1 MAQKNFECR
10 LITPEAKVFDQA
22 ATAAVIP
29 AWDGSM
35 GILPNRAP
43 IVAKLGVGEMRLDF
57 PDQDGAKGGSR
68 SFYVEGGFMR
78 MADNSLTI
86 LATKAIPA
94 EKMSESSA
102 QAELAEAEAR
112 QADPSDRA
120 AVEKV
125 RLERERA
132 RQKLRIAREF
142 RSRGGGI

>member
-22 ATAAVIP
+22 ATAAVLP

-43 IVAKLGVGEMRLDF
+43 IVAKLGAGEMRLDF
-57 PDQDGAKGGSR
+57 PDQGDSKGGSR
-68 SFYVEGGFMR
+68 SFYVEGGFIR
-78 MADNSLTI
+78 MAGNTLTI

-94 EKMSESSA
+94 EKMSESTA

-112 QADPSDRA
+112 RADPSDQA
-120 AVEKV
+120 AVAKV

-132 RQKLRIAREF
+132 RHKLRVARGF
-142 RSRGGGI
+142 RNRGGGI